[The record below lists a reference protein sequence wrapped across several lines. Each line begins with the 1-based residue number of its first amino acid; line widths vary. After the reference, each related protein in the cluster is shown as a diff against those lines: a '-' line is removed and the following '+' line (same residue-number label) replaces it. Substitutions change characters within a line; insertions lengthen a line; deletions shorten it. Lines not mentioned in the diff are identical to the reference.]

1 MLFFL
6 KVLLLP
12 LHDLKTIILTMACTQ
27 GHHVPNILANKGSG
41 DLGSDIWSLT
51 VKKVAGTEFLCS
63 WDFLGSPE
71 HPFGFCM

>member
-12 LHDLKTIILTMACTQ
+12 LHNLKNHHPHHGPHTQ
-27 GHHVPNILANKGSG
+27 GHHVPSVLANKGSG

-51 VKKVAGTEFLCS
+51 VAKVAGAEFLRS
-63 WDFLGSPE
+63 
-71 HPFGFCM
+71 